1 MKNKITIKKIKK
13 KICSILYNLNLKIF
27 KKINKLDCAPVFAD
41 ENCYS
46 VTKINF
52 TDEELKRIRDDFKNK
67 NYNEKKT
74 SFRYM
79 VFPKNEKFLNDVE
92 MAWGFSR
99 NYYAMLINN
108 KLGDVIK
115 KHMGEGNYRFE
126 HFWMWKTPK
135 QSSNVNSNFHTDN
148 DMPGAMKIMIYL
160 NNVDERGGPFA
171 IKHKEDGK
179 IVKILGDIGTTI
191 IFNQN
196 KCNHAGLPNIN
207 TDRYVLVSTIYPSIR
222 RKINYEESKP
232 INSFCV
238 YNPFTRV
245 S

>member
-1 MKNKITIKKIKK
+1 MINLSAKKVKKIF
-13 KICSILYNLNLKIF
+13 CSILYHMNLNLFKRYNNIDSAPIF
-27 KKINKLDCAPVFAD
+27 ND

-46 VTKINF
+46 VTKIDF
-52 TDEELKRIRDDFKNK
+52 TIDELNRIREDFKNR
-67 NYNEKKT
+67 NYIEQKS
-74 SFRYM
+74 SFKYM

-99 NYYAMLINN
+99 NYYVNLINS
-108 KLGDVIK
+108 KLGKIIK
-115 KHMGEGNYRFE
+115 LHMGNGNYRFE

-160 NNVDERGGPFA
+160 NDVGVKGGPFA
-171 IKHKEDGK
+171 IKNKQDDK
-179 IVKILGDIGTTI
+179 IIKILGETGTTI
-191 IFNQN
+191 IFDQN
-196 KCNHAGLPNIN
+196 KCNHAGLPNID
-207 TDRYVLVSTIYPSIR
+207 TDRYVLVTTVYPTLRS
-222 RKINYEESKP
+222 KVEYEDLKP